1 MPTTFVDKVKGF
13 LMAPTKAFQDSRADT
28 LSEAFRYYFILLVV
42 FSILYAIVSAAV
54 GMAAFTA
61 VLEQIAASGAM
72 GETLAGLLQHFSGFV
87 VAVSLFFVYLFFLL
101 MLFGVFLQGFFYHV
115 FVLLLGG
122 EKGYVTTLKTIM
134 YASTPW
140 LLLGWIPYVS
150 VIGALWSL
158 ILLILGIKET
168 QEMTLGS
175 ALLVILVPL
184 VLLLIL
190 VLLGAAVIAA
200 LVAGFVE
207 WMPFIA

>member
-1 MPTTFVDKVKGF
+1 
-13 LMAPTKAFQDSRADT
+13 
-28 LSEAFRYYFILLVV
+28 
-42 FSILYAIVSAAV
+42 
-54 GMAAFTA
+54 MAAFTA
-61 VLEQIAASGAM
+61 MLEQLAASGAIS
-72 GETLAGLLQHFSGFV
+72 EALAGVLQNFSGFV
-87 VAVSLFFVYLFFLL
+87 VAVSLFFVYLLFLL
-101 MLFGVFLQGFFYHV
+101 MLFGVFLEGFMYHV

-122 EKGYVTTLKTIM
+122 EKGFIATLKTVM

-150 VIGALWSL
+150 AIGALWSL

-184 VLLLIL
+184 VLVLIL

-200 LVAGFVE
+200 LVSGFVE
-207 WMPFIA
+207 MMPFMA

>member
-1 MPTTFVDKVKGF
+1 MPTSFVDKVKGF

-28 LSEAFRYYFILLVV
+28 LGEAFRYYFILLVI
-42 FSILYAIVSAAV
+42 FSILYAIVSAAI
-54 GMAAFTA
+54 GMAALTA
-61 VLEQIAASGAM
+61 IIDQLLASGAI
-72 GETLAGLLQHFSGFV
+72 GEALAEVLQNFSGFV
-87 VAVSLFFVYLFFLL
+87 VAVSIFFVYLLFLM
-101 MLFGVFLQGFFYHV
+101 MLFGVFLQGFIYHV

-122 EKGYVTTLKTIM
+122 EKGFVATLKTIM

-200 LVAGFVE
+200 LVAGFAG
-207 WMPFIA
+207 WMPFLG

>member
-1 MPTTFVDKVKGF
+1 MAPTFADKLKGF

-28 LSEAFRYYFILLVV
+28 LSEAFRYYFVLLVI
-42 FSILYAIVSAAV
+42 FSILYAIVSAAI

-61 VLEQIAASGAM
+61 MLEQLAASGAI
-72 GETLAGLLQHFSGFV
+72 GEALAGVLQNFSGFV
-87 VAVSLFFVYLFFLL
+87 VAVSLFFVYLLFLL
-101 MLFGVFLQGFFYHV
+101 LLFGVFFSGFIYHV

-122 EKGYVTTLKTIM
+122 EKGYIATLKTIM

-150 VIGALWSL
+150 AIGALWSL

-175 ALLVILVPL
+175 ALLVVLVPL
-184 VLLLIL
+184 VLVLIL

-200 LVAGFVE
+200 LVSGFVE
-207 WMPFIA
+207 MMPFLA

>member
-1 MPTTFVDKVKGF
+1 MTTSFIDKVKGF

-28 LSEAFRYYFILLVV
+28 LSEAFRYYFVLLVI
-42 FSILYAIVSAAV
+42 FSILYAIVSAAI

-61 VLEQIAASGAM
+61 MLGQLAASGAM
-72 GETLAGLLQHFSGFV
+72 GETLAGVLQNFSGFV
-87 VAVSLFFVYLFFLL
+87 VAVSLFFVYLLFLL
-101 MLFGVFLQGFFYHV
+101 MLFGVFFSGFIYHV

-122 EKGYVTTLKTIM
+122 EKGYVTTVKTIM

-150 VIGALWSL
+150 AIGALWSL

-184 VLLLIL
+184 ILVLIL

-200 LVAGFVE
+200 LVSGFVE
-207 WMPFIA
+207 MMPFMA

>member
-1 MPTTFVDKVKGF
+1 MPTSFVDKVKGF

-28 LSEAFRYYFILLVV
+28 LGEAFRYYFILLVI

-61 VLEQIAASGAM
+61 LVDQLAASGAM
-72 GETLAGLLQHFSGFV
+72 GEALAGVLQNFSGFV
-87 VAVSLFFVYLFFLL
+87 VAVSLFFVYFLFLL
-101 MLFGVFLQGFFYHV
+101 MLFGIFLSGFIYHV

-122 EKGYVTTLKTIM
+122 EKGYVTTVKTIM

-150 VIGALWSL
+150 VIGALWYL

-184 VLLLIL
+184 VLFLIL
-190 VLLGAAVIAA
+190 VMLGAVVIAA
-200 LVAGFVE
+200 LVSGFAE
-207 WMPFIA
+207 MMPFMV